1 MPSKKITAF
10 INSSEFYR
18 AEYSQMSGVP
28 LFNPIK
34 IKSISFKNR
43 VIMSPMCQYS
53 AENGHLTNWHKQHY
67 PRFAQSGLGGAFME
81 ATAVSPEGRITH
93 GCTGIWDDK
102 FIPDLSDIVKIFKQY
117 NVNIGIQLAH
127 AGRKASCDRPI
138 DGAKPLTSQSKETP
152 WEIIAPSA
160 IPMSANSP
168 EPREASQDDIHRIIS
183 DFTLA
188 AERANKAGF
197 EMIEIHGA
205 HGYLLHTFLS
215 PISNKRTD
223 SYGGGFENRVRI
235 IKEVVSSINKVWPK
249 NKPFFYRISSIDGLD
264 GGTTWNEILELVE
277 ILKSLGVDVI
287 DCSSGGLSGTSAISK
302 AKISP
307 GFQVNYAKNI
317 KEYCKMNTMAVGAII
332 GFEQANNIITDNC
345 ADFVALGRELMSNT
359 QWVYHAAKHF
369 KLGNS
374 KDFIDPK
381 YAFYLQRRD
390 EQLDLE
396 HLPK

>member
-1 MPSKKITAF
+1 
-10 INSSEFYR
+10 
-18 AEYSQMSGVP
+18 MSGVP
-28 LFNPIK
+28 LFNSID

-67 PRFAQSGLGGAFME
+67 SRFAQSGLGGAFME

-102 FIPDLSDIVKIFKQY
+102 FIPDLSEIVKIFKKY
-117 NVNIGIQLAH
+117 NVNIGIQIGH

-138 DGAKPLTSQSKETP
+138 DGAKPLTSQSIEKP
-152 WEIIAPSA
+152 WEIIAPSS
-160 IPMSANSP
+160 IPMSLDSP
-168 EPREASQDDIHRIIS
+168 EPREATQDDIHKIIN

-197 EMIEIHGA
+197 DMIEIHGA

-223 SYGGGFENRVRI
+223 NYGGNFENRVRI
-235 IKEVVSSINKVWPK
+235 IKEVINSINQVWPK
-249 NKPFFYRISSIDGLD
+249 NKPFFYRISSIDGPD
-264 GGTTWNEILELVE
+264 AGTTWNEILELVK

-302 AKISP
+302 AKITP

-317 KEYCKMNTMAVGAII
+317 KEHCNISTMAVGAII
-332 GFEQANNIITDNC
+332 GYEQANNIIGDNC

-369 KLGNS
+369 KLNNS

-381 YAFYLQRRD
+381 YAFYLRRRD

-396 HLPK
+396 HMPK